1 MNLSKKSPTNGAQAL
16 QRPAGAKGQLEPL
29 DQRLW
34 KHVGGGDYPRRAPI
48 PSTIRR
54 PRTGTTDPPA
64 RAVAS
69 GRCRCRTTR

>member
-34 KHVGGGDYPRRAPI
+34 KHVGGG
-48 PSTIRR
+48 
-54 PRTGTTDPPA
+54 G
-64 RAVAS
+64 
-69 GRCRCRTTR
+69 